1 MEVDQ
6 TILTEE
12 EIQYWCEEY
21 PDLDRE
27 EVIEILDVINM
38 DKVKDQFWK
47 ENPTL
52 EESDVNRVV
61 AQCAAASYEHHLY
74 NELNH
79 EAQ

>member
-27 EVIEILDVINM
+27 EVIEILDIINM
-38 DKVKDQFWK
+38 DKVKDEFWQ

-52 EESDVNRVV
+52 EESDVKRTV
-61 AQCAAASYEHHLY
+61 AKCAAASYEHHLY
-74 NELNH
+74 HDLDN

>member
-21 PDLDRE
+21 PDLERE
-27 EVIEILDVINM
+27 EVIEILDIINM
-38 DKVKDQFWK
+38 DKVKDDFWA
-47 ENPTL
+47 ENPDL
-52 EESDVNRVV
+52 NEDAVNKVV
-61 AQCAAASYEHHLY
+61 AANAVASYEYHLY
-74 NELNH
+74 NELNN